1 MRYDMLKW
9 TCGMPPRTEHVML
22 IKLEH
27 DTTVIQHEDEDAVIV
42 TRPTMFGKMATHI
55 IKSPYSCWTIAR
67 YLHTRFARAHTL
79 NIQDV
84 FPLMSKEDREFLISG
99 ITPEEWNKI
108 FSNDEEA

>member
-1 MRYDMLKW
+1 
-9 TCGMPPRTEHVML
+9 ML

-27 DTTVIQHEDEDAVIV
+27 DTTVIQNEDSDAVIV

-55 IKSPYSCWTIAR
+55 IKSPYSCWAIAS
-67 YLHTRFARAHTL
+67 YLHTRFARMPTL
-79 NIQDV
+79 NIQDA

-99 ITPEEWNKI
+99 ITPEEWNKV

>member
-1 MRYDMLKW
+1 MDYDMLKW
-9 TCGMPPRTEHVML
+9 TCGMPPRTERCMI
-22 IKLEH
+22 IKLAH
-27 DTTVIQHEDEDAVIV
+27 DTTVIQHEDDDAVIV

-55 IKSPYSCWTIAR
+55 ITSPYSGWTIAR
-67 YLHTRFARAHTL
+67 YLHTRFARAHSL

-99 ITPEEWNKI
+99 ITPEEWNKV